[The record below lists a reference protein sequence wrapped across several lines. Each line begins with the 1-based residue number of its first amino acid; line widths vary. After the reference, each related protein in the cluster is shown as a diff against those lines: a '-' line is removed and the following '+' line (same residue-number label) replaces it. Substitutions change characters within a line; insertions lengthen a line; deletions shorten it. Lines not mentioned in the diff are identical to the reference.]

1 MRAAHHVET
10 GRTVCTWG
18 KERLVEYGVGKKKS
32 LEVVP
37 SVQGGK
43 QEIWSAL
50 SRERLELL
58 IQSSLSLIFIYLI
71 CNREVCLGGHSSLC
85 NVWIEQTKHGL
96 LSKRL
101 SYRLIFLVFILF
113 YWA

>member
-1 MRAAHHVET
+1 MMAAHHVET
-10 GRTVCTWG
+10 GRTVRTWG
-18 KERLVEYGVGKKKS
+18 EEVLVEYGGKS

-43 QEIWSAL
+43 QEVWSAL

-71 CNREVCLGGHSSLC
+71 CNRDV
-85 NVWIEQTKHGL
+85 
-96 LSKRL
+96 
-101 SYRLIFLVFILF
+101 
-113 YWA
+113 

>member
-1 MRAAHHVET
+1 MRTAHHVET

-18 KERLVEYGVGKKKS
+18 AEVLVSMVGKKKS

-43 QEIWSAL
+43 QEIGSAL

-71 CNREVCLGGHSSLC
+71 CNREVCLEVGGHSMS
-85 NVWIEQTKHGL
+85 G
-96 LSKRL
+96 
-101 SYRLIFLVFILF
+101 
-113 YWA
+113 

>member
-1 MRAAHHVET
+1 MVE
-10 GRTVCTWG
+10 
-18 KERLVEYGVGKKKS
+18 GKKRC

-37 SVQGGK
+37 SLQGGK

-71 CNREVCLGGHSSLC
+71 CNREVCLEVGGHSMS
-85 NVWIEQTKHGL
+85 G
-96 LSKRL
+96 
-101 SYRLIFLVFILF
+101 
-113 YWA
+113 